1 MAELPADVTVKS
13 EEAPPAAP
21 AGYDGPGP
29 LNEPPETVAQAAPP
43 PPPADEQTPQVAQQ
57 TPVEMTP
64 EQAAAAY
71 AAQPDVQAAY
81 AAAAAAYAA
90 QPPQH
95 YPQQQE
101 VNRRLGQWTREEEAY
116 AEKVAELFKT
126 GRVPNCPEGTT
137 MRALLAELLNCAPMR
152 VSKKFSGERAIGKC
166 SYKRSSADLDE
177 EEAELKPLEQAFH
190 DSVRGMGHLKMSLA
204 HTSNLITP
212 VAAKEQ
218 KRALR
223 VQQQQGQH
231 SADLA
236 WSHAAAQRQAHQTY
250 VNSMRGQPPSNYFAG
265 MSTTSAQAMYAQ
277 YYQQYP
283 AHYYQDGAY
292 AAAAAQ
298 AAAGEDG
305 AAAPAAAPA
314 ATEGAEGEAT
324 AEQQAA
330 AAQALLHP
338 YMMLSPEQQQVMQA
352 QYLAAYGYT
361 AQAPAEAE
369 APTAEGDAPAAA
381 AAASE
386 PPAEAPPESLEPL
399 AA

>member
-1 MAELPADVTVKS
+1 
-13 EEAPPAAP
+13 
-21 AGYDGPGP
+21 
-29 LNEPPETVAQAAPP
+29 
-43 PPPADEQTPQVAQQ
+43 
-57 TPVEMTP
+57 
-64 EQAAAAY
+64 
-71 AAQPDVQAAY
+71 
-81 AAAAAAYAA
+81 
-90 QPPQH
+90 
-95 YPQQQE
+95 
-101 VNRRLGQWTREEEAY
+101 
-116 AEKVAELFKT
+116 
-126 GRVPNCPEGTT
+126 
-137 MRALLAELLNCAPMR
+137 MRALLADLLNCAPMR

-204 HTSNLITP
+204 HCSNLITP

-218 KRALR
+218 KRAQR
-223 VQQQQGQH
+223 VAQQQGQH

-250 VNSMRGQPPSNYFAG
+250 MNTMRGQPPSNYFAG

-292 AAAAAQ
+292 AAAAQ
-298 AAAGEDG
+298 AAG
-305 AAAPAAAPA
+305 ASPEGAEGQATASPAPAA
-314 ATEGAEGEAT
+314 EGAEGEAT

-352 QYLAAYGYT
+352 QYLAAYGYA

-369 APTAEGDAPAAA
+369 APAAEGAAPAAAA

>member
-1 MAELPADVTVKS
+1 MAELPGPADVKVKA

-21 AGYDGPGP
+21 ASYDGPGP

-43 PPPADEQTPQVAQQ
+43 PPPPAEEAPQQPVA
-57 TPVEMTP
+57 MTP

-137 MRALLAELLNCAPMR
+137 MRALLADLLNCAPMR

-212 VAAKEQ
+212 VAAKER

-283 AHYYQDGAY
+283 AHYYQAGGEAY

-369 APTAEGDAPAAA
+369 APTAEGAAPAAA
-381 AAASE
+381 E
-386 PPAEAPPESLEPL
+386 PAEPAEAPPESLEPL

>member
-1 MAELPADVTVKS
+1 MAELPADVTVKA

-21 AGYDGPGP
+21 ASYDGPGP

-190 DSVRGMGHLKMSLA
+190 DSVRGMGHLKMS
-204 HTSNLITP
+204 
-212 VAAKEQ
+212 
-218 KRALR
+218 ALR
-223 VQQQQGQH
+223 VPSCCGVFT
-231 SADLA
+231 SLA
-236 WSHAAAQRQAHQTY
+236 CVVSGNDGRGWSLFR
-250 VNSMRGQPPSNYFAG
+250 F
-265 MSTTSAQAMYAQ
+265 
-277 YYQQYP
+277 
-283 AHYYQDGAY
+283 
-292 AAAAAQ
+292 
-298 AAAGEDG
+298 
-305 AAAPAAAPA
+305 
-314 ATEGAEGEAT
+314 
-324 AEQQAA
+324 
-330 AAQALLHP
+330 
-338 YMMLSPEQQQVMQA
+338 
-352 QYLAAYGYT
+352 
-361 AQAPAEAE
+361 
-369 APTAEGDAPAAA
+369 
-381 AAASE
+381 
-386 PPAEAPPESLEPL
+386 
-399 AA
+399 